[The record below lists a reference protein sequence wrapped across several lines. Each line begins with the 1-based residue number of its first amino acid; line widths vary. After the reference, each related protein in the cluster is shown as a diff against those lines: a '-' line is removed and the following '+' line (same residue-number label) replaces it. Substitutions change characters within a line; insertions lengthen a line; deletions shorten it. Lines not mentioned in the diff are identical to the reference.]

1 MLAILTSPQ
10 KFWICL
16 LNTEADCRIYFF
28 LVALKNHDILNSQ
41 IAFDWHINH
50 LFTSAVTTPI
60 MPPYPV
66 RRTDS
71 SSKSQRQFYRSWMS
85 MSFCWES
92 ISFAYFV
99 SFWYAYGMLLPY
111 LSKGRHCHS
120 CANSWGSVLVS
131 KTDHMI
137 LKPRNTSYCY
147 MYIPNIFLSFTH
159 KHPFSTSGNLI
170 NWGNLLSRVSRNSIM
185 STSIS

>member
-16 LNTEADCRIYFF
+16 LNTEADCGIYFF

-60 MPPYPV
+60 MPPYTV

-71 SSKSQRQFYRSWMS
+71 SSKSQCQFYRYWMS

-111 LSKGRHCHS
+111 LSKGT
-120 CANSWGSVLVS
+120 A
-131 KTDHMI
+131 
-137 LKPRNTSYCY
+137 
-147 MYIPNIFLSFTH
+147 LSFLCQFMGFCSCFQNRPH
-159 KHPFSTSGNLI
+159 DSQAKKHI
-170 NWGNLLSRVSRNSIM
+170 LLLYVYP
-185 STSIS
+185 